1 MGWEMGRRLDRE
13 GTSIY
18 MRLIHVDVWQNPTQH
33 RKAIILQ
40 LKKMHLLCTCAKQYF
55 LNFCFC
61 LCQTVVFIFFPLMSS
76 HKPQESKPCIPM
88 TKSQGLSG

>member
-40 LKKMHLLCTCAKQYF
+40 LKINFKKKRKRKIKCIISATCLQTEFSIVLPLRELFGDVWYF
-55 LNFCFC
+55 
-61 LCQTVVFIFFPLMSS
+61 Q
-76 HKPQESKPCIPM
+76 K
-88 TKSQGLSG
+88 